1 MTACRDLLAGLRML
15 LDAILAAV
23 SLLVWRATG
32 SETGGRH
39 TLGGVHRLDRQPEHQ
54 GYADWPDLLAE
65 LVEVR
70 GRHAA

>member
-1 MTACRDLLAGLRML
+1 VTAIRDLLDGLRML
-15 LDAILAAV
+15 LDAVLATV
-23 SLLVWRATG
+23 SLLVWHATG

-54 GYADWPDLLAE
+54 GYADWPEKLTE